1 MPRARSRC
9 RWRGGDRNTRTARY
23 RFPAATA
30 YLGTMAYRVR
40 ILLLLTLAFAARIAA
55 ADETIG
61 PTDARGLQDAVDRLE
76 PGDTLTLRAGDY
88 DLSGV
93 ADLPHHA
100 VTVNSRGVTIRGDA
114 GARLVGPPAD
124 LFGPWTFGLLL
135 YATD

>member
-1 MPRARSRC
+1 
-9 RWRGGDRNTRTARY
+9 
-23 RFPAATA
+23 
-30 YLGTMAYRVR
+30 MAYRVR
-40 ILLLLTLAFAARIAA
+40 ILLLLTLTFAARIAA
-55 ADETIG
+55 ADETID

-88 DLSGV
+88 DLRCV

-100 VTVNSRGVTIRGDA
+100 VTVSRRGVTIRGEA

-135 YATD
+135 YATDSVHIEGLAFSGFVTAIGVGFVPTSGVE